1 MATGVRLGRTT
12 ARPGPTCA
20 SIARIG
26 VKELRNKN
34 SVPTDAKLKPIDTRC
49 VATGTSF
56 AEIVATCTAM
66 FVISG
71 ETGATHAEVEGR

>member
-1 MATGVRLGRTT
+1 
-12 ARPGPTCA
+12 
-20 SIARIG
+20 

-34 SVPTDAKLKPIDTRC
+34 SVPTGAKLEPIDTRC

-56 AEIVATCTAM
+56 VEIGATCAAM

-71 ETGATHAEVEGR
+71 ETGAMHAEVNA